1 MSFTSQRSFA
11 GQQAFRASS
20 LSSFAPDS
28 ESAMNWR
35 STAIGQSAVGS
46 RCWPCGMPGSAVP
59 GKDESSKPSDRMQ
72 AQIKV
77 SMKNARKATGHQA
90 SDKFLVNGPIVMVNS
105 DDQSFYDNQLFA
117 EVSAPRQ
124 PESPEVESL
133 RSLLKA
139 NISSEKASPALL
151 QRIRSRMHENKE

>member
-20 LSSFAPDS
+20 LSSFAPVS
-28 ESAMNWR
+28 ESEMNWR
-35 STAIGQSAVGS
+35 PTSIGQSAVGS

-59 GKDESSKPSDRMQ
+59 GKDESSKPSDRMP
-72 AQIKV
+72 AQINV
-77 SMKNARKATGHQA
+77 RMKNARKATGQSV
-90 SDKFLVNGPIVMVNS
+90 SDKFPVNGLQMMVTP
-105 DDQSFYDNQLFA
+105 DDSTRYENQVFA
-117 EVSAPRQ
+117 EPSAPRQ

-139 NISSEKASPALL
+139 NLPSEKASPALL